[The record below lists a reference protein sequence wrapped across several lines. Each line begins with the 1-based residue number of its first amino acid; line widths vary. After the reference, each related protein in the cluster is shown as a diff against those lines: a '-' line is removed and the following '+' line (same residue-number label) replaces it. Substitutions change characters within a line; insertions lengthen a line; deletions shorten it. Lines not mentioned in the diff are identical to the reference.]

1 MHHYRISHLSRGLH
15 RQSYYRSSYLDHTN
29 ALGVET
35 SSSSETQIANHGG
48 FRGRHIVCAIPTAFL
63 IGSGRRPLTKTSSR
77 ACAAIIA
84 RTVENY
90 RLDNSDATY
99 SVQIIMLWA

>member
-1 MHHYRISHLSRGLH
+1 M
-15 RQSYYRSSYLDHTN
+15 
-29 ALGVET
+29 
-35 SSSSETQIANHGG
+35 
-48 FRGRHIVCAIPTAFL
+48 CAIPTAFL